1 MRDKILLFVFA
12 ALAAVTVSPIIAG
25 IAVWV
30 GNLAGMGASALVIL
44 FGSTTAGVFAALM
57 TLAGLAATL
66 FFAPPPE
73 K

>member
-1 MRDKILLFVFA
+1 MRDKVLFFVVS
-12 ALAAVTVSPIIAG
+12 ALAALTLSPIIAG

-30 GNLAGMGASALVIL
+30 GNLAGMGDGTLVIL

-57 TLAGLAATL
+57 TLAGLAASL
-66 FFAPPPE
+66 FFSRS